1 MATNMAKKNATENA
15 AVRIPSA
22 LIVVVI
28 IGLSLALAVV
38 VLYPMAREYY
48 LAQREKARLSAEY
61 EMVLGRN
68 EKIRQQIESLQTP
81 EGIADRAREEFG
93 WVQEGE
99 EAVNITGLNVYES
112 TTALPAVVEPD
123 TVQAPETW
131 WTRTLDEFFE
141 VEDFVPVDS
150 YPDEIVPGL

>member
-1 MATNMAKKNATENA
+1 MNMAKKNATENA

-38 VLYPMAREYY
+38 VLYPMTREYY
-48 LAQREKARLSAEY
+48 LAQRGKDRLNAEY
-61 EMVLGRN
+61 EMVVDRN

-93 WVQEGE
+93 WVQDGE
-99 EAVNITGLNVYES
+99 EAVNITGLDVFES
-112 TTALPAVVEPD
+112 TTALPAAVEPG
-123 TVQAPETW
+123 TAQAPETW
-131 WTRTLDEFFE
+131 LTRTLDEFFE
-141 VEDFVPVDS
+141 VEDFVPTDP
-150 YPDEIVPGL
+150 YPNEIVPGL

>member
-1 MATNMAKKNATENA
+1 MAKRNVTENA

-48 LAQREKARLSAEY
+48 IAQREKDRLSVEY
-61 EMVLGRN
+61 EMVADRN
-68 EKIRQQIESLQTP
+68 EKIRQQIENLQTP

-93 WVQEGE
+93 WVREGE
-99 EAVNITGLNVYES
+99 EAVNITGLNVFES
-112 TTALPAVVEPD
+112 STALPAAVEPGAA
-123 TVQAPETW
+123 QAPETW

-141 VEDFVPVDS
+141 TEDFVPVDS